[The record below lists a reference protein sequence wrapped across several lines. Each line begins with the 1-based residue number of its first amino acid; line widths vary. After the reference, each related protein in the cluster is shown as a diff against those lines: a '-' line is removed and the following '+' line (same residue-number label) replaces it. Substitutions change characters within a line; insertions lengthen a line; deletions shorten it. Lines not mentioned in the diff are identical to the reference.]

1 MMLNSTV
8 KKIKRWFIVKK
19 QIRKL
24 KKDLKKPRIFIY

>member
-1 MMLNSTV
+1 MLNSTV

-24 KKDLKKPRIFIY
+24 KKDLKKPRTFIY